1 MYTEEQLQVHHVK
14 VDLGI
19 EPVFE
24 DEVEVTKKLR
34 SVFDDLMPNTN
45 TYDKLDSSA
54 KPHHILHYGKVWD
67 Q

>member
-1 MYTEEQLQVHHVK
+1 MYTEEQFQVLHVK

-34 SVFDDLMPNTN
+34 SVTL
-45 TYDKLDSSA
+45 
-54 KPHHILHYGKVWD
+54 ILL
-67 Q
+67 